1 MNKKSPNFFAS
12 AKKTFAQEVS
22 SLAKIPNQIDRNK
35 FNEICELIINC
46 KGNIVL
52 MGIGKSGNI
61 AAKIS
66 STFSSTGTPSFY
78 LNAAEA
84 SHGDLGSLKKND
96 ILVIFSF
103 SGETEEIVQIFP
115 TCKSKVR
122 TIVSI
127 TGNEESSIAK
137 DSNLNLH
144 LEISEEACPL
154 NLAPTT
160 SSSAM
165 LILGDA
171 LAIAILEAR
180 KFSPE
185 DFAKNHPGGKLGKSL
200 LKVKDLMISGNSL
213 PLISDSAPMK
223 DVIYEISNKGLGLTL
238 VKDSKRKI
246 IGLFTDG
253 DLRRLLNKNSNIE
266 DLKINALM
274 TRKFQAINKN
284 MQIKNA
290 IDQMNKNKIYSLVVK
305 DEKDRVEGIIRMHD
319 IIEAKI
325 F

>member
-22 SLAKIPNQIDRNK
+22 SLAKIPNQIDRTK

-115 TCKSKVR
+115 TCRSKVR

-137 DSNLNLH
+137 YSNLNLH

-213 PLISDSAPMK
+213 PLISDSALMK

-238 VKDSKRKI
+238 VKNSKRKI

-290 IDQMNKNKIYSLVVK
+290 IDQMNKYKIYSLVVK
-305 DEKDRVEGIIRMHD
+305 DENGRVEGIIRMHD

-325 F
+325 I

>member
-137 DSNLNLH
+137 YSNLNLH

-200 LKVKDLMISGNSL
+200 LKLKDLMISVNSL
-213 PLISDSAPMK
+213 PLISDSTPMK

-290 IDQMNKNKIYSLVVK
+290 IDQMNKYKIYSLVVK
-305 DEKDRVEGIIRMHD
+305 GEKGRVEGIIRMHD

-325 F
+325 I

>member
-127 TGNEESSIAK
+127 TGNEESSLAK
-137 DSNLNLH
+137 NSNLNLH

-246 IGLFTDG
+246 VGLFTDG
-253 DLRRLLNKNSNIE
+253 DLRRLMNKNSNIE

-274 TRKFQAINKN
+274 TRKFKAINEN

-290 IDQMNKNKIYSLVVK
+290 IDQMNKNKIYSLVVE
-305 DEKDRVEGIIRMHD
+305 DEKDKVVGIIRMHD

-325 F
+325 I

>member
-115 TCKSKVR
+115 TCKLKVK

-137 DSNLNLH
+137 YSNLNLH

-238 VKDSKRKI
+238 VTDSKRKI

-290 IDQMNKNKIYSLVVK
+290 IDQMNKYKIYSLVVK
-305 DEKDRVEGIIRMHD
+305 DEKGRVEGIIRMHD

-325 F
+325 I

>member
-12 AKKTFAQEVS
+12 AKKTFSQEVS

-96 ILVIFSF
+96 ILVFFSF

-127 TGNEESSIAK
+127 TGNEKSSIAK
-137 DSNLNLH
+137 YSNLNLH

-238 VKDSKRKI
+238 VTDSKRKI

-290 IDQMNKNKIYSLVVK
+290 IDQMNKYKIYSLVVK
-305 DEKDRVEGIIRMHD
+305 GEKGRVEGIIRMHD

-325 F
+325 I

>member
-115 TCKSKVR
+115 TCRSKVR

-137 DSNLNLH
+137 YSNLNLH

-290 IDQMNKNKIYSLVVK
+290 IDQMNKYKIYSLVVK
-305 DEKDRVEGIIRMHD
+305 DEKGRVEGIIRMHD

-325 F
+325 I

>member
-96 ILVIFSF
+96 ILIIFSF

-127 TGNEESSIAK
+127 TGNEKSSIAK
-137 DSNLNLH
+137 YSNLNLH

-238 VKDSKRKI
+238 VKNSKRKI
-246 IGLFTDG
+246 TGLFTDG

-290 IDQMNKNKIYSLVVK
+290 IDQMNKYKIYSLVVK
-305 DEKDRVEGIIRMHD
+305 DEKGRVEGIIRMHD

-325 F
+325 I

>member
-137 DSNLNLH
+137 YSNLNLH

-290 IDQMNKNKIYSLVVK
+290 IDQMNKYKIYSLVVK
-305 DEKDRVEGIIRMHD
+305 DEKGRVEGIIRMHD

-325 F
+325 V

>member
-12 AKKTFAQEVS
+12 AKKTFAQEVN
-22 SLAKIPNQIDRNK
+22 SLAKIPNQIDQNK

-137 DSNLNLH
+137 YSDLNLH

-266 DLKINALM
+266 GLKINALM

-290 IDQMNKNKIYSLVVK
+290 IDQMNKYKIYSLVVK
-305 DEKDRVEGIIRMHD
+305 GEKGRVEGIIRMHD

-325 F
+325 I

>member
-12 AKKTFAQEVS
+12 AKKTFTQEVS

-66 STFSSTGTPSFY
+66 STFSSTGTSSFY

-103 SGETEEIVQIFP
+103 SGETEEIIKIFP
-115 TCKSKVR
+115 ACKSKVK

-165 LILGDA
+165 LLLGDA

-213 PLISDSAPMK
+213 PLISNSAPMK

-246 IGLFTDG
+246 IGIFTDG

-305 DEKDRVEGIIRMHD
+305 DEKDRAVGIIRMHD

-325 F
+325 I

>member
-137 DSNLNLH
+137 HSNLNLH

-290 IDQMNKNKIYSLVVK
+290 IDQMNKYKIYSLVVK
-305 DEKDRVEGIIRMHD
+305 DEKGRVEGIIRMHD

-325 F
+325 I

>member
-22 SLAKIPNQIDRNK
+22 SLAKIPNQIDQNK

-127 TGNEESSIAK
+127 TGNEKSSIAK
-137 DSNLNLH
+137 YSNLNLH

-290 IDQMNKNKIYSLVVK
+290 IDQMNKYKIYSLVVK
-305 DEKDRVEGIIRMHD
+305 GEKGRVEGIIRMHD

-325 F
+325 I

>member
-22 SLAKIPNQIDRNK
+22 SLAEIPNQIDRNK
-35 FNEICELIINC
+35 FNEICKLIINC

-137 DSNLNLH
+137 YSNLNLH

-213 PLISDSAPMK
+213 PLISDSTPMK

-290 IDQMNKNKIYSLVVK
+290 IDQMNKYKIYSLVVK
-305 DEKDRVEGIIRMHD
+305 DEKGRVEGIIRMHD

-325 F
+325 I

>member
-127 TGNEESSIAK
+127 TGNEESSLAK
-137 DSNLNLH
+137 NSNLNLH

-290 IDQMNKNKIYSLVVK
+290 IDQMKKYKIYSLVVK
-305 DEKDRVEGIIRMHD
+305 DEKGRVEGIIRMHD

-325 F
+325 I

>member
-137 DSNLNLH
+137 YSNLNLH

-238 VKDSKRKI
+238 VKDNKRKI

-290 IDQMNKNKIYSLVVK
+290 IDQMNKYKIYSLVVK
-305 DEKDRVEGIIRMHD
+305 GEKGRVEGIIRMHD

-325 F
+325 I

>member
-22 SLAKIPNQIDRNK
+22 SLTKVPNQIDRNK

-127 TGNEESSIAK
+127 TGSEESSIAK
-137 DSNLNLH
+137 NSNLNLH

-238 VKDSKRKI
+238 IKDSKRKI

-290 IDQMNKNKIYSLVVK
+290 IDQMNKYKIYSLVVK
-305 DEKDRVEGIIRMHD
+305 DEKGRVEGIIRMHD

-325 F
+325 I

>member
-12 AKKTFAQEVS
+12 AKKTFAKEVN
-22 SLAKIPNQIDRNK
+22 SLTKIPNQIDRNK

-127 TGNEESSIAK
+127 TGNEKSSIAK
-137 DSNLNLH
+137 YSNLNLH

-290 IDQMNKNKIYSLVVK
+290 IDQMNKYKIYSLVVK
-305 DEKDRVEGIIRMHD
+305 DEKGRVEGIIRMHD

-325 F
+325 I

>member
-12 AKKTFAQEVS
+12 AKKTFSQEVS

-35 FNEICELIINC
+35 FNEICELIVNC

-137 DSNLNLH
+137 NSNLNLH

-290 IDQMNKNKIYSLVVK
+290 IDQMNKYKIYSLVVK
-305 DEKDRVEGIIRMHD
+305 DEKGRVEGIIRMHD

-325 F
+325 I

>member
-127 TGNEESSIAK
+127 TGNEKSSIAK
-137 DSNLNLH
+137 YSNLNLH

-290 IDQMNKNKIYSLVVK
+290 IDQMNKYKIYSLVVE
-305 DEKDRVEGIIRMHD
+305 DEKHKVVGIIRMHD

-325 F
+325 I

>member
-127 TGNEESSIAK
+127 TGNEKSSIAK
-137 DSNLNLH
+137 YSNLNLH

-290 IDQMNKNKIYSLVVK
+290 IDQMNKYKIYSLVVK
-305 DEKDRVEGIIRMHD
+305 DEKGRVEGIIRMHD

-325 F
+325 V

>member
-127 TGNEESSIAK
+127 TGNEESSLAK
-137 DSNLNLH
+137 NSNLNLH
-144 LEISEEACPL
+144 LEISEEACPQ

-238 VKDSKRKI
+238 IKDSKRKI

-290 IDQMNKNKIYSLVVK
+290 IDQMNKYKIYSLVVK
-305 DEKDRVEGIIRMHD
+305 DEKGRVEGIIRMHD

-325 F
+325 I

>member
-22 SLAKIPNQIDRNK
+22 SLTKIPNQIDRNK

-137 DSNLNLH
+137 YSNLNLH

-246 IGLFTDG
+246 TGLFTDG

-290 IDQMNKNKIYSLVVK
+290 IDQMNKYKIYSLVVK
-305 DEKDRVEGIIRMHD
+305 DEKGRVEGIIRMHD

-325 F
+325 I

>member
-115 TCKSKVR
+115 TCKLKVK

-137 DSNLNLH
+137 YSNLNLH

-266 DLKINALM
+266 DLKINSLM

-290 IDQMNKNKIYSLVVK
+290 IDQMNKYKIYSLVVK
-305 DEKDRVEGIIRMHD
+305 GEKGRVEGIIRMHD

-325 F
+325 I

>member
-35 FNEICELIINC
+35 FNEICKLIINC

-103 SGETEEIVQIFP
+103 SGETEEIVEIFP

-137 DSNLNLH
+137 YSNLNLH

-238 VKDSKRKI
+238 VKNNKRKI
-246 IGLFTDG
+246 IGIFTDG

-290 IDQMNKNKIYSLVVK
+290 IDQMNKYKIYSLVVK

-325 F
+325 I

>member
-22 SLAKIPNQIDRNK
+22 SLTKIPNQIDRNK

-115 TCKSKVR
+115 TCKSKVKN
-122 TIVSI
+122 IVSI
-127 TGNEESSIAK
+127 TGNEKSSIAK
-137 DSNLNLH
+137 YSNLNLH

-290 IDQMNKNKIYSLVVK
+290 IDQMNKYKIYSLVVK
-305 DEKDRVEGIIRMHD
+305 NEKDKVEGIIRMHD

-325 F
+325 I

>member
-103 SGETEEIVQIFP
+103 SGETEEIIKIFP

-319 IIEAKI
+319 IVEAKI

>member
-22 SLAKIPNQIDRNK
+22 SLTKIPNQIDRNK

-103 SGETEEIVQIFP
+103 SGETEEIIQIFP

-137 DSNLNLH
+137 YSNLNLH

-290 IDQMNKNKIYSLVVK
+290 IDQMNKYKIYSLVVK
-305 DEKDRVEGIIRMHD
+305 DEKGRVEGIIRMHD

-325 F
+325 I

>member
-35 FNEICELIINC
+35 FNEICKLIINC

-103 SGETEEIVQIFP
+103 SGETEEIIQIFP

-137 DSNLNLH
+137 YSNLNLH

-290 IDQMNKNKIYSLVVK
+290 IDQMNKYKIYSLVVK
-305 DEKDRVEGIIRMHD
+305 GEKGRVEGIIRMHD

-325 F
+325 I

>member
-22 SLAKIPNQIDRNK
+22 SLAKIPNQIDRYK

-290 IDQMNKNKIYSLVVK
+290 IDQMNKYKIYSLVVK
-305 DEKDRVEGIIRMHD
+305 DEKGRVEGIIRMHD

-325 F
+325 V

>member
-22 SLAKIPNQIDRNK
+22 SLTKIPNQIDRDK

-137 DSNLNLH
+137 YSNLNLH

-238 VKDSKRKI
+238 VKDNKRKI

-266 DLKINALM
+266 NLKIKASM

-290 IDQMNKNKIYSLVVK
+290 IDQMNKYKIYSLVVK
-305 DEKDRVEGIIRMHD
+305 DEKGRVEGIIRMHD

-325 F
+325 I

>member
-103 SGETEEIVQIFP
+103 SGETEEIIQIFP

-137 DSNLNLH
+137 YSNLNLH

-253 DLRRLLNKNSNIE
+253 DLRRLLNKNSNIQ

-290 IDQMNKNKIYSLVVK
+290 IDQMNKYKIYSLVVK
-305 DEKDRVEGIIRMHD
+305 GEKGRVEGIIRMHD

-325 F
+325 I

>member
-127 TGNEESSIAK
+127 TGNEESSLAK
-137 DSNLNLH
+137 NSNLNLH

-274 TRKFQAINKN
+274 TRKFQAIKKN
-284 MQIKNA
+284 MQNKNA
-290 IDQMNKNKIYSLVVK
+290 IDQMNKYKIYSLVVK
-305 DEKDRVEGIIRMHD
+305 DEKGRVEGIIRMHD

-325 F
+325 I

>member
-137 DSNLNLH
+137 NSNLNLH

-253 DLRRLLNKNSNIE
+253 DLRRLLNKNSNIK

-284 MQIKNA
+284 SQIKNA
-290 IDQMNKNKIYSLVVK
+290 INQMNKNKIYSLVVK

-319 IIEAKI
+319 IVEAKI

>member
-12 AKKTFAQEVS
+12 AKKTFIKEIN
-22 SLAKIPNQIDRNK
+22 SLTNIPKQVDRNK
-35 FNEICELIINC
+35 FNKICELIINC
-46 KGNIVL
+46 KGNVVL

-61 AAKIS
+61 AAKVS
-66 STFSSTGTPSFY
+66 STLSSTGTSSFY

-96 ILVIFSF
+96 ILMIFSF
-103 SGETEEIVQIFP
+103 SGETEEIIKIFP
-115 TCKSKVR
+115 SCESKVKA
-122 TIVSI
+122 IVSI
-127 TGNEESSIAK
+127 TGNEESFIAK
-137 DSNLNLH
+137 GSYLNLH

-213 PLISDSAPMK
+213 PIISDSAHMK

-238 VKDSKRKI
+238 VKNKKRKI
-246 IGLFTDG
+246 IGIFTDG
-253 DLRRLLNKNSNIE
+253 DLRRLLNKKSNIE
-266 DLKINALM
+266 DLKIKNLM
-274 TRKFQAINKN
+274 TKKFQAINKN
-284 MQIKNA
+284 MQIRNA
-290 IDQMNKNKIYSLVVK
+290 IDQMNENKIYSLVVK
-305 DEKDRVEGIIRMHD
+305 DEKNQVEGIIRMHD
-319 IIEAKI
+319 IVEAKI
-325 F
+325 I

>member
-12 AKKTFAQEVS
+12 AKKTFAKEIN
-22 SLAKIPNQIDRNK
+22 SLAKIPKQIDRNK
-35 FNEICELIINC
+35 FNKICKLMINC

-52 MGIGKSGNI
+52 MGMGKSGNI

-66 STFSSTGTPSFY
+66 STLSSTGTSSFY

-96 ILVIFSF
+96 ILVILSF
-103 SGETEEIVQIFP
+103 SGETEEIIKIFP
-115 TCKSKVR
+115 ACKSKVN
-122 TIVSI
+122 TIISI
-127 TGNEESSIAK
+127 TGNEASSLAK
-137 DSNLNLH
+137 GSNLNLH

-185 DFAKNHPGGKLGKSL
+185 DFVKNHPGGKIGKSL

-213 PLISDSAPMK
+213 PLIPDSAHMK

-238 VKDSKRKI
+238 VKNRERKI
-246 IGLFTDG
+246 IGIFTDG

-266 DLKINALM
+266 DLKISALM
-274 TRKFQAINKN
+274 TKKFQAINKN
-284 MQIKNA
+284 MQIKIA
-290 IDQMNKNKIYSLVVK
+290 IDQMNKNKIYSLAVK
-305 DEKDRVEGIIRMHD
+305 DEKNKVVGIIRMHD
-319 IIEAKI
+319 IVEAKI
-325 F
+325 I

>member
-96 ILVIFSF
+96 ILIIFSF

-127 TGNEESSIAK
+127 TGNEKSSIAK
-137 DSNLNLH
+137 YSNLNLH

-238 VKDSKRKI
+238 VKDNKRKI

-290 IDQMNKNKIYSLVVK
+290 IDQMNKYKIYSLVVK
-305 DEKDRVEGIIRMHD
+305 GEKGRVEGIIRMHD

-325 F
+325 I

>member
-35 FNEICELIINC
+35 FNKICELIINC
-46 KGNIVL
+46 KGNTVL

-137 DSNLNLH
+137 YSNLNLH

-238 VKDSKRKI
+238 IKDSKRKI

-274 TRKFQAINKN
+274 TKKFQAINKN

-290 IDQMNKNKIYSLVVK
+290 IDQMNKYKIYSLVVK
-305 DEKDRVEGIIRMHD
+305 GEKGSVEGIIRMHD

-325 F
+325 I

>member
-35 FNEICELIINC
+35 FNEICKLIINC
-46 KGNIVL
+46 RGNIVL

-66 STFSSTGTPSFY
+66 STFSSTGTSSFY

-96 ILVIFSF
+96 ILIIFSF
-103 SGETEEIVQIFP
+103 SGETEEIIKIFP
-115 TCKSKVR
+115 ACKSKVR

-127 TGNEESSIAK
+127 TGNEDSSIAK

-144 LEISEEACPL
+144 LEVSEEACPL

-253 DLRRLLNKNSNIE
+253 DLRRLLNKNSNIQ

-284 MQIKNA
+284 SQIKNA
-290 IDQMNKNKIYSLVVK
+290 INQMNKNKIYSLVVK

-319 IIEAKI
+319 IVEAKI